1 MRCRWERFSNS
12 TDRAVITG
20 LHIYLALSI
29 DYRALSRSLKW
40 IQTHYSLTQ
49 YQIEMIKK
57 DASLGP
63 LLNGSWIRRVAG

>member
-40 IQTHYSLTQ
+40 IQTQ

-63 LLNGSWIRRVAG
+63 LLNGSWIRRSRINYMVR